1 REKMDGPH
9 KGERYLPGRILMKS
23 FEKLR
28 EALSENGLYAVRIE
42 NGEIIYTTVIPEDHI
57 ILSVEAFI
65 EYIERIG
72 FKVIRD

>member
-1 REKMDGPH
+1 MDGPH

-65 EYIERIG
+65 EYIER
-72 FKVIRD
+72 

>member
-1 REKMDGPH
+1 MDGPH

-23 FEKLR
+23 FDKLR

>member
-1 REKMDGPH
+1 MDGPR
-9 KGERYLPGRILMKS
+9 KGERYLLGRILMKS
-23 FEKLR
+23 FDKLR

>member
-1 REKMDGPH
+1 MDGPH
-9 KGERYLPGRILMKS
+9 KEERYLPGRILMKS
-23 FEKLR
+23 FDKLR

>member
-1 REKMDGPH
+1 
-9 KGERYLPGRILMKS
+9 MKS

>member
-1 REKMDGPH
+1 
-9 KGERYLPGRILMKS
+9 MKS
-23 FEKLR
+23 FDKLR
-28 EALSENGLYAVRIE
+28 EALSE

>member
-1 REKMDGPH
+1 MDGPH

>member
-1 REKMDGPH
+1 
-9 KGERYLPGRILMKS
+9 MKS
-23 FEKLR
+23 FDKLR

>member
-1 REKMDGPH
+1 MDGPR

-23 FEKLR
+23 FDKLR
-28 EALSENGLYAVRIE
+28 EAFSENGLYAVRIE

>member
-1 REKMDGPH
+1 MDGPR

-23 FEKLR
+23 FDKLR
-28 EALSENGLYAVRIE
+28 EALSE

>member
-1 REKMDGPH
+1 
-9 KGERYLPGRILMKS
+9 MKS
-23 FEKLR
+23 FDKLR

-42 NGEIIYTTVIPEDHI
+42 NGEIIYATVIPEDHI

>member
-1 REKMDGPH
+1 MDGPH

-23 FEKLR
+23 FDKLR

-72 FKVIRD
+72 FKVIQD

>member
-1 REKMDGPH
+1 MDGPH

-23 FEKLR
+23 FDKLR

-42 NGEIIYTTVIPEDHI
+42 NGEIIYATVIPEDHI

>member
-1 REKMDGPH
+1 MDGPH
-9 KGERYLPGRILMKS
+9 KGELYLPGRILMKS
-23 FEKLR
+23 FDKLR

>member
-1 REKMDGPH
+1 MDGPH
-9 KGERYLPGRILMKS
+9 KGKRYLPGRILMKS
-23 FEKLR
+23 FDKLR